1 MRLQG
6 HAETIRRLR
15 QRSDLLTAAA
25 MRRLDA
31 ESAWYRALPAEDRSW
46 IGLVATSG
54 ISAFIDW
61 YENPT
66 PTTYNAAE
74 IFRAAPPE
82 LIRSISLQH
91 TLALVRLLVEVVEAH
106 TNEIATG
113 ERESELREAVLIYSR
128 EVAFSAAEV
137 YARAAEVR
145 GAWDARTESLAV
157 DAILRGDDDDALRSR
172 LATLGWDAT
181 SPVVVVAGALST
193 PGAEESSG
201 ELRRGARRA
210 AGDALVGIH
219 GDRVVLVLG
228 GHGDLR
234 AAATSLVPL
243 LGDGPVVLG
252 PVVPTVLQASQSARS
267 ALAGLA
273 AARGWPDAPR
283 PAQAGELLPERALSG
298 DPEAIQI
305 LREQVYRPLAAA
317 SGPLVGT
324 LAAYLESGRSLE
336 AAARALFVHPNTVR
350 YRLRRIAQVS
360 GWDPSDAREGFVLQ
374 IALVLGRLAD
384 TGDSRRFPTK
394 A

>member
-1 MRLQG
+1 VRLQAQ
-6 HAETIRRLR
+6 AETIRRLR

-25 MRRLDA
+25 MKRLDA
-31 ESAWYRALPAEDRSW
+31 ESIWYRALPAEDRSW
-46 IGLVATSG
+46 IGLVAASG

-61 YENPT
+61 YENPA
-66 PTTYNAAE
+66 PTTYNASE

-82 LIRSISLQH
+82 LIRSMSLQH
-91 TLALVRLLVEVVEAH
+91 TLSLVRLLVEVVEAH
-106 TNEIATG
+106 TSEIASG

-145 GAWDARTESLAV
+145 GAWDARTEALAV

-181 SPVVVVAGALST
+181 TPVVVVAGALPS
-193 PGAEESSG
+193 AEDSSV
-201 ELRRGARRA
+201 ELRRTARRA

-228 GHGDLR
+228 GQGDLR

-252 PVVPTVLQASQSARS
+252 PVVPTVLEASQSARG

-283 PAQAGELLPERALSG
+283 PAQASDFLPERALSG
-298 DPEAIQI
+298 DAEAVEV
-305 LREQVYRPLAAA
+305 LRTTVYAPLAAA
-317 SGPLVGT
+317 SGPLVET
-324 LAAYLESGRSLE
+324 LASYLESGRSLE

-350 YRLRRIAQVS
+350 YRLRRIAQLS
-360 GWDPSDAREGFVLQ
+360 GWDPTDAREGFVLQ
-374 IALVLGRLAD
+374 IALVLGRLREPAQI
-384 TGDSRRFPTK
+384 RRFPTK
-394 A
+394 S

>member
-1 MRLQG
+1 M
-6 HAETIRRLR
+6 
-15 QRSDLLTAAA
+15 
-25 MRRLDA
+25 
-31 ESAWYRALPAEDRSW
+31 
-46 IGLVATSG
+46 
-54 ISAFIDW
+54 
-61 YENPT
+61 
-66 PTTYNAAE
+66 
-74 IFRAAPPE
+74 
-82 LIRSISLQH
+82 
-91 TLALVRLLVEVVEAH
+91 
-106 TNEIATG
+106 
-113 ERESELREAVLIYSR
+113 
-128 EVAFSAAEV
+128 
-137 YARAAEVR
+137 
-145 GAWDARTESLAV
+145 
-157 DAILRGDDDDALRSR
+157 
-172 LATLGWDAT
+172 
-181 SPVVVVAGALST
+181 
-193 PGAEESSG
+193 
-201 ELRRGARRA
+201 
-210 AGDALVGIH
+210 GIH

-374 IALVLGRLAD
+374 VALVLGRLAD

>member
-1 MRLQG
+1 M
-6 HAETIRRLR
+6 
-15 QRSDLLTAAA
+15 
-25 MRRLDA
+25 
-31 ESAWYRALPAEDRSW
+31 
-46 IGLVATSG
+46 
-54 ISAFIDW
+54 
-61 YENPT
+61 
-66 PTTYNAAE
+66 
-74 IFRAAPPE
+74 
-82 LIRSISLQH
+82 
-91 TLALVRLLVEVVEAH
+91 
-106 TNEIATG
+106 
-113 ERESELREAVLIYSR
+113 
-128 EVAFSAAEV
+128 
-137 YARAAEVR
+137 
-145 GAWDARTESLAV
+145 
-157 DAILRGDDDDALRSR
+157 
-172 LATLGWDAT
+172 
-181 SPVVVVAGALST
+181 
-193 PGAEESSG
+193 
-201 ELRRGARRA
+201 
-210 AGDALVGIH
+210 GIH

-283 PAQAGELLPERALSG
+283 PAQAGGAPPERALSG

-374 IALVLGRLAD
+374 VALVLGRLAD